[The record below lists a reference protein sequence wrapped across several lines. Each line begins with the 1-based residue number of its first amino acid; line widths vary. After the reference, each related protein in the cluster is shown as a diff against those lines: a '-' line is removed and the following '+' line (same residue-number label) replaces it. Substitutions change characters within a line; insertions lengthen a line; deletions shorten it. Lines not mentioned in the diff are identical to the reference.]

1 MNFKPDNFQ
10 TKVLSEFNQGN
21 KEVAISKLKKYLVI
35 NPKDI
40 NARLN
45 LAYMYINFNLIHKAI
60 YEYEHILKNVSKKKR
75 GSMKH
80 FSTKK

>member
-40 NARLN
+40 NARL
-45 LAYMYINFNLIHKAI
+45 
-60 YEYEHILKNVSKKKR
+60 
-75 GSMKH
+75 
-80 FSTKK
+80 